1 MADILAISMF
11 ALACIG
17 LMGGYNVAFTLSGVS
32 LIFAAIGVASG
43 TFEPE
48 FLLSLPGRIYPLI
61 TREILIAVPLFVFMG
76 VMLEKSRI
84 AEDLLEAM
92 GDLFGPLKGGLGVSV
107 VFVGALLA
115 ASTGIVGATVV
126 TMGLLSLPTLS
137 LIHI

>member
-1 MADILAISMF
+1 MF
-11 ALACIG
+11 ALACMG

-32 LIFAAIGVASG
+32 LIFAAIGVATG

-84 AEDLLEAM
+84 AEDLLESM
-92 GDLFGPLKGGLGVSV
+92 GDLFGPLKGGLGPSPP
-107 VFVGALLA
+107 FKGPKSCLLYTSDA
-115 ASTGIVGATVV
+115 ADE
-126 TMGLLSLPTLS
+126 
-137 LIHI
+137 